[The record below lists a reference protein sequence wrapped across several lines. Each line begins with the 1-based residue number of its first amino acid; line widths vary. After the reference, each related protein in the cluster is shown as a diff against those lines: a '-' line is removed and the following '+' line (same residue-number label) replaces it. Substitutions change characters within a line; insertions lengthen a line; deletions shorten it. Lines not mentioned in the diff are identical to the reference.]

1 MILYKSCINKSPC
14 KASQAELL
22 CNGRPRRR
30 RLSPWKRVSY
40 VVRVDVCV
48 IPLQAVIQ
56 DGDDHSFPRDA
67 LLPHRD
73 HVQVQLG
80 QRGRRPR
87 VLLENRS
94 TNSSRSISQRLMV
107 SYVGERSAGKSLP
120 DCRADLCRN
129 SLLDVQ
135 PFLCQGW
142 SPLLRTLISTYSR
155 PTMIIIKALLSNVTQ
170 F

>member
-1 MILYKSCINKSPC
+1 MILYKSCLNKSPC

-40 VVRVDVCV
+40 VVGVDVCV

-56 DGDDHSFPRDA
+56 HGDDHSFPRDA

-73 HVQVQLG
+73 HMQIQLG

-87 VLLENRS
+87 VLLENRPRI
-94 TNSSRSISQRLMV
+94 SSRSISGRVIV
-107 SYVGERSAGKSLP
+107 SYVGERSAGKSLS
-120 DCRADLCRN
+120 DCFVDLCVN
-129 SLLDVQ
+129 SLLDVR
-135 PFLCQGW
+135 PFLCLGW
-142 SPLLRTLISTYSR
+142 SPLLRPLIGRLLT
-155 PTMIIIKALLSNVTQ
+155 IIEAL
-170 F
+170 